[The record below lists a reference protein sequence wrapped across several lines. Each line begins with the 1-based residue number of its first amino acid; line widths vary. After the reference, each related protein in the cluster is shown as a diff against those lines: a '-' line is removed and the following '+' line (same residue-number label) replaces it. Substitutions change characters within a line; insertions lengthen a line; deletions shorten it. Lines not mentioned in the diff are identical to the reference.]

1 MQDELLNLSGHVV
14 ALINVVL
21 DAECKTGDKDE
32 ILERLDTI
40 NTLIGGIRNAAEKKE
55 APAIPQQPQGEICSD
70 NLCDYC
76 EHFIDKPS
84 VWCSER
90 CTDCDNFKGRKLS
103 PVR

>member
-1 MQDELLNLSGHVV
+1 MLSMSKDNKLKDKIVEHIYKEFPDTRNVNQLVRAVLVLVDEARANS
-14 ALINVVL
+14 
-21 DAECKTGDKDE
+21 EE
-32 ILERLDTI
+32 Y
-40 NTLIGGIRNAAEKKE
+40 KE
-55 APAIPQQPQGEICSD
+55 PPAIPQLPQGEICSD